1 MEFHQIRY
9 FLAVCDQANFT
20 RAAQVCHVS
29 QPALTKAIQKIEDDL
44 GGSLFVRG
52 GRGVELTELG
62 RVMRT
67 HLAKI
72 EETRAAAHKAARSV
86 VGAET
91 MELNVGVMCTIGPG
105 VLGPV
110 LAGFQQAH
118 PGIELVLHDVLAR
131 RGYDLLLSGGL
142 DCALIARH
150 KPLPEKFEAVPLF
163 SEPVVLAMAADHRF
177 REQAGLVIADLET
190 TPYLDRLHCEF
201 RDAFLEIVSERALV
215 IDVVMRSER
224 EDWIQSAVAAGHG
237 VSMIPLHSVMTDG
250 VVMRAV
256 DDLAIVRQVEVVT
269 VRDRSL
275 ASGVE
280 TFVAALQDTVWPDS
294 CSNAA

>member
-9 FLAVCDQANFT
+9 FLAVCDQGNIT
-20 RAAQVCHVS
+20 RAAHVCHVS

-44 GGSLFVRG
+44 GGALFVRG

-86 VGAET
+86 VGGEIS
-91 MELNVGVMCTIGPG
+91 ELNVGVMCTIGPG

-110 LAGFQQAH
+110 LAGFQRAH

-150 KPLPEKFEAVPLF
+150 RPLPARFEAVPLF
-163 SEPVVLAMAADHRF
+163 GEPVVLAMAADHRL
-177 REQAGLVIADLET
+177 RAQPGLVLADLET

-201 RDAFLEIVSERALV
+201 RDAFLDIVAERGLS
-215 IDVVMRSER
+215 IDVALRSER
-224 EDWIQSAVAAGHG
+224 EDWIQSAVAAGQG
-237 VSMIPLHSVMTDG
+237 VSMMPLHSVISDG
-250 VVMRAV
+250 VATRGL
-256 DDLAIVRQVEVVT
+256 DDLPLMRNVEVVT
-269 VRDRSL
+269 VKERQPVD
-275 ASGVE
+275 GVE
-280 TFVAALQDTVWPDS
+280 TLIAALQDHAWPDS
-294 CSNAA
+294 CPNAA